1 VLTGYDELYLY
12 DGLNRLKDQIRGTLN
27 GTQTAI
33 TTRTFQQQWGLDA
46 TGNWQAFKQDTDG
59 NGTWDLVQSRTAN
72 KANEI
77 TAINNTTGTAW
88 VTPGYDR
95 AGNMIGIPNP
105 TISSTATYDAWNRL
119 ISVTDASTSITND
132 YDARG
137 FRITETTGGVV
148 RRYHYTPGWQ
158 CVEERTGSL
167 TTPERQFVWEQLRPP
182 TDEGGSRPK
191 AVAGNVDS
199 DLVIRDRSTA
209 NNGTI
214 NERRYAMQ
222 DGNWNTIA
230 ICDTTGSVGERYAYS
245 AYGAPVFM
253 TGAGVVQSASAIG
266 FETLYA
272 GYRWDNPAPQMYYVR
287 NRFLFPQVGTW
298 NKRDPL
304 GYVDRMTLYAYGP
317 RSPVTGLD
325 TFGQDWN
332 MMPIW
337 GTGSALA
344 GRKRK
349 HKQCIFSMD
358 SENEDDCK
366 RWDIECRKLQVS
378 LGNSAYYRKV
388 HKQQSILN
396 RILEN
401 GCCDVRFV
409 GHQGAAATNGGI
421 VTYPASDGHK
431 TIILP
436 DPQFEAKLKAAFK
449 TNNCANCSI
458 YIYACGG
465 NVPQAPTTR
474 TNIATRTGCTVYGA
488 RPLNAQAEP
497 FITIGECPQQGWYSL
512 DPTTEPN
519 DYWSPY
525 GQTGVGNCLG
535 TVPLTQYPPRVSPPK
550 SQENIE

>member
-1 VLTGYDELYLY
+1 M
-12 DGLNRLKDQIRGTLN
+12 
-27 GTQTAI
+27 QTADSSREFVAYEI
-33 TTRTFQQQWGLDA
+33 LPPATMSLSAAPVGRGWMDA
-46 TGNWQAFKQDTDG
+46 TQ
-59 NGTWDLVQSRTAN
+59 
-72 KANEI
+72 
-77 TAINNTTGTAW
+77 
-88 VTPGYDR
+88 
-95 AGNMIGIPNP
+95 
-105 TISSTATYDAWNRL
+105 
-119 ISVTDASTSITND
+119 
-132 YDARG
+132 
-137 FRITETTGGVV
+137 
-148 RRYHYTPGWQ
+148 
-158 CVEERTGSL
+158 ERFAYRCL
-167 TTPERQFVWEQLRPP
+167 PML
-182 TDEGGSRPK
+182 
-191 AVAGNVDS
+191 N
-199 DLVIRDRSTA
+199 
-209 NNGTI
+209 
-214 NERRYAMQ
+214 
-222 DGNWNTIA
+222 
-230 ICDTTGSVGERYAYS
+230 AYS

-272 GYRWDNPAPQMYYVR
+272 GYRWDNHAPQMYYVR
-287 NRFLFPQVGTW
+287 NRFLLPQVGTW

-304 GYVDRMTLYAYGP
+304 AYVDGTALYAYGP
-317 RSPVTGLD
+317 NSPVTGLD

-344 GRKRK
+344 GGKRK

-378 LGNSAYYRKV
+378 LGDSAYYRKV

-421 VTYPASDGHK
+421 VTYPANDGHK
-431 TIILP
+431 TIIFP

-449 TNNCANCSI
+449 TNNCASCSI

-474 TNIATRTGCTVYGA
+474 TNIATRTGCTVHGA

-497 FITIGECPQQGWYSL
+497 FITIGECPHQGWYSL

-535 TVPLTQYPPRVSPPK
+535 AVPLTQYPPHVSLPQP
-550 SQENIE
+550 QENIK